1 MKVLSVFASL
11 VGVSVLAL
19 QSLGATTY
27 YVSKTGSNG
36 DGKDWSTA
44 KTTIQAAI
52 NLCSTSGGDTVIVD
66 DGDYSDIGATLK
78 ITPSN
83 DSTFDVST
91 VVYIDRPLTLKSR
104 NGKGKTSIIG
114 RYGDGTAQD
123 DSANTFPG
131 TGKGAVRC
139 VYATKD
145 ATISGFTIRNG
156 STVRAKKG
164 INNDVDIG
172 GGVVASSKTT
182 YLIDCD
188 VLDCRAGIGA
198 AVSRDVRPIRCRF
211 SGNIAKD
218 SNHVAYRNSYAFN
231 CLYEN
236 NGNGSGYI
244 FTYVQSYKIV
254 NCTFINNKLTA
265 VGRVNINRSDKVWNK
280 ISAFNC
286 AFLDVQATDI
296 SATDVEFYEFAN
308 CVQTVS
314 GGRVSSGTACETG
327 VSKYQYF
334 SPASEDWSAVVGN
347 SLVGKGDTTYL
358 TTGYTGVP
366 SADYLETD
374 FTGKNSR
381 KTGSSVAVGCFEPT
395 MEKPLVAAVAVNGPA
410 EAVSGTRVSLS
421 DATASNR
428 WFGVSAKGQVRIRY
442 TGEGDVFGYMVSND
456 GVNKYST
463 SRFPDNGT
471 DGGFWLTPTPDG
483 VTTVEAI
490 PATDEKWVDDDADE
504 AVADGSEAKPFK
516 TIPQAMAA
524 VADYGVIRV
533 KPGVYATGA
542 DNGKAHIDNGD
553 ASACRVSLWKP
564 VAVRSSDGAEK
575 TVLMGGS
582 DVVTIVR
589 PSNHGRVA
597 QVQGFTLTGGA
608 NDPARDEQ
616 QGETGGAFY
625 AQVQGDT
632 SRDFSETIHVTDSI
646 ISNNVSST
654 RVVTGGWLERCY
666 LCDNFTT
673 KTNMDQDTSGSR
685 GTQAYG
691 SILTGCVVTYSPQ
704 YFQMGGY
711 PTVCTSA
718 CQHDTLINCT
728 LNIPKCDARTTPSK
742 SYAYRTFNTA
752 NGCTVAYNSATV
764 DGAFDGLKDP
774 CIAAG
779 IVSSPG
785 ATVSPWKTAFD
796 EGTFFND
803 AANADYRPIAGCA
816 GASAGAEVGVA
827 FVRYETGDFNG
838 QALAYQEN
846 GATIPGA
853 YQVPVKLLIV
863 SCPAQGTVTP
873 SGLISVDDGE
883 SVTFTATVN
892 DSAHSLVGWLVD
904 GERVETTSLTYVY
917 TADYAKAAFSLSP
930 IFTTDLYVDASKT
943 DDSGDGA
950 SPATAKKTLA
960 AIAALAVEGD
970 TIHAAAG
977 DYNEGSMVADRT
989 INIDPANKWG
999 YSPSRVVLKKGVAL
1013 VSDEGP
1019 AVTFIT
1025 GNVGTNGN
1033 HLGLQAIRGVTAYEN
1048 TTLRGFT
1055 IRNGATHPVTGNEY
1069 DNGLGGGVLA
1079 PKAGNAGG
1087 TAFVDD
1093 CVVSNCW
1100 ARTGGNTWGGILNK
1114 CVILGGNGNSGST
1127 CARYARLCQCVCD
1140 PLGKNTTVGYHYGI
1154 YSSTIYGTGGSN
1166 NYELN
1171 AADDATSSPIENSVL
1186 LTKCGSL
1193 DKAMKPCVLKN
1204 FKNCIWFTSGAK
1216 YDEGAYA
1223 GQYQYQLDE
1232 ASSVNV
1238 KKITDRAEAGL
1249 DEAYRPTRGS
1259 IAIDAGDTAL
1269 LANLPDAK
1277 TDLAGDPRVSNGC
1290 VDLGAYEYDWRGDYA
1305 AALGCGKRIQV
1316 AAASPMVRLEDPTLM
1331 IPADGELSFGWTPRI
1346 AGETATLTV
1355 SALDSGAKLL
1365 VYRGDE
1371 LVNTISAAGDYEIAV
1386 AGAVETEVNLVAE
1399 GGSVS
1404 LAGFKPMR
1412 LGFSI
1417 IVR

>member
-1 MKVLSVFASL
+1 MKVLSTFVGL
-11 VGVSVLAL
+11 VGAAL
-19 QSLGATTY
+19 VALPSFGATTY

-36 DGKDWSTA
+36 DGKKWETA
-44 KTTIQAAI
+44 KTTIQAAVD
-52 NLCSTSGGDTVIVD
+52 LCAAGDTVIVD
-66 DGDYSDIGATLK
+66 DGDYDDTTDVTIS
-78 ITPSN
+78 
-83 DSTFDVST
+83 STAVPT
-91 VVYIDRPLTLKSR
+91 VVNITKKITLKSR
-104 NGKGKTSIIG
+104 NGKEKTHIVG
-114 RYGDGTAQD
+114 AH
-123 DSANTFPG
+123 ANTANGLGVGAHRGIYNTASG
-131 TGKGAVRC
+131 TL
-139 VYATKD
+139 
-145 ATISGFTIRNG
+145 IQGFTIRDCATVGTESGANNRVSNG
-156 STVRAKKG
+156 GAISCESGSCTV
-164 INNDVDIG
+164 VDCTIDNCCAGQG
-172 GGVVASSKTT
+172 GASDMRVDFFRC
-182 YLIDCD
+182 LITR
-188 VLDCRAGIGA
+188 CRAAGA
-198 AVSRDVRPIRCRF
+198 TEVF
-211 SGNIAKD
+211 
-218 SNHVAYRNSYAFN
+218 YRGSYAAN
-231 CLYEN
+231 CIIAN
-236 NGNGSGYI
+236 CGSRSAGVI
-244 FTYVQSYKIV
+244 MPNVNTVMRIA
-254 NCTFINNKLTA
+254 NCTFIANNC
-265 VGRVNINRSDKVWNK
+265 K
-280 ISAFNC
+280 ISNPNNSEGTDDYLYNC
-286 AFLDVQATDI
+286 AVLGHSVSMGSNKRTWPEYCVDSRTDGQI
-296 SATDVEFYEFAN
+296 ASVGEAGH
-308 CVQTVS
+308 CQ
-314 GGRVSSGTACETG
+314 GGVAEW
-327 VSKYQYF
+327 QYL
-334 SPASEDWSAVVGN
+334 SPASGDWRLMQGGVLKDAGN
-347 SLVGKGDTTYL
+347 DAY
-358 TTGYTGVP
+358 
-366 SADYLETD
+366 ADLSWIPEAYRTD
-374 FTGKNSR
+374 FRGKPR
-381 KTGSSVAVGCFEPT
+381 KVGTVDIGAIELQADESP
-395 MEKPLVAAVAVNGPA
+395 AVACTGRLVLN
-410 EAVSGTRVSLS
+410 
-421 DATASNR
+421 DATLKFSVDEQKLVCSPGWYAFDR
-428 WFGVSAKGQVRIRY
+428 WPGQLRV
-442 TGEGDVFGYMVSND
+442 TPTFEGDVFGYTVSN
-456 GVNKYST
+456 GVVNTYTT
-463 SRFPDNGT
+463 SRFPDSGT
-471 DGGFWLTPTPDG
+471 DGGFWLTPMPDG

-524 VADYGVIRV
+524 VAEYGVIRV
-533 KPGVYATGA
+533 KPGVYVTGT
-542 DNGKAHIDNGD
+542 DTGSAHD
-553 ASACRVSLWKP
+553 AGSDEGVCRVSLWKH
-564 VAVRSSDGAEK
+564 VAVRSTDGAEK

-582 DVVTIVR
+582 DVTTIVR
-589 PSNHGRVA
+589 PSRRTRNA

-608 NDPARDEQ
+608 TDPAQEET

-625 AQVQGDT
+625 AQTSTDAT
-632 SRDFSETIHVTDSI
+632 SRDWSETIHLTDCI

-673 KTNMDQDTSGSR
+673 KANMDKGTGGNR

-691 SILTGCVVTYSPQ
+691 SILTGCVITYSPQ
-704 YFQMGGY
+704 YFQKGGY

-718 CQHDTLINCT
+718 CQNDTLINCT
-728 LNIPKCDARTTPSK
+728 LNIPKYDARTTPSK
-742 SYAYRTFNTA
+742 SYAYRTFNVP
-752 NGCTVAYNSATV
+752 NGCTVAYNNATV
-764 DGAFDGLKDP
+764 DGAFDNLLSP

-796 EGTFFND
+796 EGTFFAD
-803 AANADYRPIAGCA
+803 ADNADYRPIAGSPGTAA
-816 GASAGAEVGVA
+816 GAAVA
-827 FVRYETGDFNG
+827 PQFVRYETGDFNG
-838 QALAYQEN
+838 RALAYQEN

-853 YQVPVKLLIV
+853 YQVPVKLLVV
-863 SCPAQGTVTP
+863 SCTAQGTVEP
-873 SGLISVDDGE
+873 SGILTVGDGE
-883 SVTFTATVN
+883 SITFTATVN

-1055 IRNGATHPVTGNEY
+1055 VRNGATHPVTGNEY
-1069 DNGLGGGVLA
+1069 DNSIGGGVLA

-1087 TAFVDD
+1087 TAFVDN
-1093 CVVSNCW
+1093 CIVSNCW

-1127 CARYARLCQCVCD
+1127 CARYARLYQCVCD

-1238 KKITDRAEAGL
+1238 TKITDRAEAGL

-1269 LANLPDAK
+1269 LANLPDAE

-1290 VDLGAYEYDWRGDYA
+1290 VDPGAYEYDWRGDYA

-1316 AAASPMVRLEDPTLM
+1316 AAASPMVRLEDPTLT

-1355 SALDSGAKLL
+1355 SALGSGAKLL

-1371 LVNTISAAGDYEIAV
+1371 LVQEITAAGDYEIAV
-1386 AGAVETEVNLVAE
+1386 VGAASTEVNLVAD

-1404 LAGFKPMR
+1404 LTGFKPMK
-1412 LGFSI
+1412 LGMSI
-1417 IVR
+1417 LIR